1 MRFFDFFNGSDSNKK
16 AVKES
21 TVWQN
26 TGLEKEIRI
35 SAASFLLKY
44 AVQYTGLDFS
54 VQSLEI
60 LEVLLEDASKFY
72 NEMSPEQQQKI
83 IEGAGAYLFETARKN
98 AGGTYYWYQKLS
110 QPILV
115 TGQPRFETSI
125 LAFRQVENRLRNGKG
140 DEIPVYF
147 ESYLE
152 NVMRQRS
159 AVII

>member
-1 MRFFDFFNGSDSNKK
+1 
-16 AVKES
+16 
-21 TVWQN
+21 
-26 TGLEKEIRI
+26 
-35 SAASFLLKY
+35 
-44 AVQYTGLDFS
+44 
-54 VQSLEI
+54 
-60 LEVLLEDASKFY
+60 
-72 NEMSPEQQQKI
+72 MSPEQQQKI

-152 NVMRQRS
+152 NVKQQRS

>member
-60 LEVLLEDASKFY
+60 LKY
-72 NEMSPEQQQKI
+72 CWRM
-83 IEGAGAYLFETARKN
+83 
-98 AGGTYYWYQKLS
+98 
-110 QPILV
+110 
-115 TGQPRFETSI
+115 
-125 LAFRQVENRLRNGKG
+125 
-140 DEIPVYF
+140 PVSF
-147 ESYLE
+147 TTK
-152 NVMRQRS
+152 
-159 AVII
+159 